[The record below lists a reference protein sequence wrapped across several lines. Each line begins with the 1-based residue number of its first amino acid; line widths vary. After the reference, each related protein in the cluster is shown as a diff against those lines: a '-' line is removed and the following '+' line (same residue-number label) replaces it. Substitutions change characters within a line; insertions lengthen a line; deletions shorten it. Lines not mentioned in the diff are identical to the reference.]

1 MKPNVRQQSK
11 KKTQKPSALEYVKR
25 YLAQLPKSYIF
36 TTRELLPLVKRRST
50 LDVYLSAEV
59 KEDRLERLAR
69 GVFRKSSFKN
79 KPVTEERIAAIKRM
93 AFAGKL
99 ATTPNSRIEREV
111 ENSLF
116 ESGYPDFSIRRT
128 LFHTTNSDCGFQA
141 YQFINGSKDLG
152 YGIRLAEIA
161 ISPIGNRKMALGETN
176 AGRQMRQLWL
186 RGEDRCGIEDIL
198 EVWANLTNAEKMEV
212 TALKKFMPQWLS
224 DHLPE
229 APKEA
234 LLILSDSLRL
244 KRDGKDRQYKK
255 PGRRILR

>member
-1 MKPNVRQQSK
+1 MSPKNREKSGK
-11 KKTQKPSALEYVKR
+11 KAKKEKALEYVKR

-50 LDVYLSAEV
+50 LDVYLSKEV

-99 ATTPNSRIEREV
+99 ATTPDSRIEREV
-111 ENSLF
+111 ENKMF

-128 LFHTTNSDCGFQA
+128 LFHTTASNCGFQA
-141 YQFINGSKDLG
+141 YQFINGSKDIG
-152 YGIRLAEIA
+152 FGIRLAEIA
-161 ISPIGNRKMALGETN
+161 IPPIGNRKMALGETN

-186 RGEDRCGIEDIL
+186 RGEDRCKREDIL
-198 EVWANLTNAEKMEV
+198 EVWENLTKAEKQEV

-224 DHLPE
+224 DNLPE

-234 LLILSDSLRL
+234 LLILSDSFRLR
-244 KRDGKDRQYKK
+244 RDGKERQFNR

>member
-1 MKPNVRQQSK
+1 MKPNAHQKSR
-11 KKTQKPSALEYVKR
+11 KKTKKPSALEYVKR
-25 YLAQLPKSYIF
+25 YIAQLPKSYIF

-79 KPVTEERIAAIKRM
+79 KPVTEERIAAIKRL

-111 ENSLF
+111 ENRLF

-152 YGIRLAEIA
+152 YGIRLAEID

-176 AGRQMRQLWL
+176 AGR
-186 RGEDRCGIEDIL
+186 
-198 EVWANLTNAEKMEV
+198 
-212 TALKKFMPQWLS
+212 
-224 DHLPE
+224 
-229 APKEA
+229 
-234 LLILSDSLRL
+234 
-244 KRDGKDRQYKK
+244 
-255 PGRRILR
+255 